1 MSRSA
6 ATFSG
11 REPVRSICLFAALI
25 AFQACA
31 TGGSALAQRGGGAGG
46 RSAAPDT
53 LTLPTPRSLHFT
65 TDEGTWMSVDVAPN
79 GSTLVFDLLGDIYT
93 LPIEGGKATRIS
105 GGQAFDAMPAYS
117 PDGRKIA
124 FVSDRNGAPN
134 LWVMNADGSGARRL
148 SSTEGFGYDYVS
160 PSWTPD
166 GSAVLVSHNNGPA
179 ATGLSLRGFTPFEL
193 YLFML
198 DGGRGQQLTGGR
210 SGGNAAAPRAG
221 PGAAGGAGHL
231 GARFAGKDRIWYAT
245 SRSSQLYTLDVESG
259 LVVRRTNGQ
268 GGAFRPVPSPD
279 GKWLVYATRRGDTT
293 ALRLRDLASGDES
306 WLVADAQHDQQQ
318 TKPTRDLMPGMAFT
332 PDSRS
337 LVASYGGK
345 LWRIAVPSGR
355 ATEIPF
361 TADVDVKMGASTQFQ
376 YTMDDSLVAVRQI
389 RFPRISPDG
398 KRVTFVA
405 LDRVWV
411 ADLPAERRPGA
422 TLEARNPRR
431 LSSFAVSE
439 YAPTWSPDGGT
450 IAFVT
455 WNDSTGGDIYRVQV
469 DGGAPEKISAAS
481 AYYEKLAYTPDGDRL
496 LVARASNADRFE
508 ISEQGFAG
516 QSDLDADLMWL
527 PADGGEAHEVMRLE
541 YLNQLDP
548 PFYGIPHFGPDTG
561 RFLLYD
567 PDQDGLFSLRL
578 DGSDRR
584 LLLRAS
590 QLPWNSSGAGPA
602 NDVVLSPDGGHAM
615 VLGMQNAYLVTLPPG
630 GAPPT
635 ISLQRVGSGPVPV
648 RRLSEIGATYVGWSP
663 NGKTPF
669 YSIGASLFLYDMAAL
684 DAAERAAAGTGS
696 ASAAYRPTRVDIR
709 ISVPSD
715 RPPADSAIVFRGARL
730 ITMNGAEVIE
740 NGDLVVRGNR
750 IVGVG
755 RRGSV
760 NIPAGAKELDVSGKT
775 LIPGYVD
782 THAHMFSVAWGL
794 HRTEPW
800 QYYAS
805 LAYGVTSTRDPQTG
819 TFDVIDY
826 SDRVAAGDIIGPRIF
841 TTSRAV
847 FGNEDVNSL
856 ADARNVLRRYSEF
869 FKTETVKMYAIG
881 DRRHRQWFVQ
891 AAGELKLSPTNEG
904 DADLMLDLTH
914 VLDGHAG
921 EEHTLPTYPLYED
934 VVQLMVQ
941 SGVTYTPALIISYGG
956 PNLQEYFTSRYDM
969 YSEEKLQRFW
979 PRSYLEAKASSA
991 QWHRDSSYAFPKY
1004 AREAARIAAAGGHVA
1019 VGAHGQLQ
1027 GIGYHFEMWGLAMG
1041 GMKPHDVLRSATL
1054 VGARGIGHVRD
1065 LGSLE
1070 VGKLADLQVL
1080 DRNPLDDIH
1089 NTNSIRYVM
1098 KNGRLYDAA
1107 TLDEVWPRQKLL
1119 PTNQWWMAPERR

>member
-1 MSRSA
+1 MMSFSA
-6 ATFSG
+6 AAFSV
-11 REPVRSICLFAALI
+11 REPVRSIALLAALI
-25 AFQACA
+25 AFQACT
-31 TGGSALAQRGGGAGG
+31 TGTSALAQRGGGASG
-46 RSAAPDT
+46 RSAVPDT
-53 LTLPTPRSLHFT
+53 LTLPTPRSLAFT
-65 TDEGTWMSVDVAPN
+65 TDEGTWMSVDVAPD
-79 GSTLVFDLLGDIYT
+79 GSRLVFDLLGDIYT
-93 LPIEGGKATRIS
+93 LPIEGGKAARIT
-105 GGQAFDAMPAYS
+105 GGQAFDAMPAFS
-117 PDGRKIA
+117 PDGGKIA

-134 LWVMNADGSGARRL
+134 LWVMNADGTDVRRL
-148 SSTEGFGYDYVS
+148 SDTEGFGYDYVS
-160 PSWTPD
+160 PTWTPD
-166 GSAVLVSHNNGPA
+166 GSGVLVSHNNGPA
-179 ATGLSLRGFTPFEL
+179 ATGLSRRGFTPFDL

-198 DGGRGQQLTGGR
+198 DGGRGQRLTGARPAGEGGGR
-210 SGGNAAAPRAG
+210 PG
-221 PGAAGGAGHL
+221 PGGGGGGDATHL
-231 GARFAGKDRIWYAT
+231 GARFADAGRIWYST
-245 SRSSQLYTLDVESG
+245 SRNPQLFTLDVESG
-259 LVVRRTNGQ
+259 QVVRRTNREA
-268 GGAFRPVPSPD
+268 GAFRPIPSPD
-279 GKWLVYATRRGDTT
+279 GKWLVYATRRDGAT
-293 ALRLRDLASGDES
+293 ALRLRDLASGDER
-306 WLVADAQHDQQQ
+306 WLSTEAQHDQQQ

-345 LWRIAVPSGR
+345 LWKIAVPSGR
-355 ATEIPF
+355 AQQIPF
-361 TADVDVKMGASTQFQ
+361 TADVDVPMGASTQFQ
-376 YTMDDSLVAVRQI
+376 YTIDDSLVVVRQI

-411 ADLPAERRPGA
+411 AELPADRTPGA

-431 LSSFAVSE
+431 LSRFHVSE
-439 YAPTWSPDGGT
+439 YAPTWSPDGRT

-455 WNDSTGGDIYRVQV
+455 WTDSSGGDIYRVRV

-481 AYYEKLAYTPDGDRL
+481 AYYEKLAYTPDGTGL
-496 LVARASNADRFE
+496 LFARTSNADRFE

-516 QSDLDADLMWL
+516 ASDLDADLMWM
-527 PADGGEAHEVMRLE
+527 PAGGGEARTVTRME
-541 YLNQLDP
+541 YLNRLNP
-548 PFYGIPHFGPDTG
+548 PYYGIPHFGPDTG

-567 PDQDGLFSLRL
+567 AEHNGLFSQRL

-584 LLLRAS
+584 LLLRAN
-590 QLPWNSSGAGPA
+590 QLPWNSSGTGPA
-602 NDVVLSPDGGHAM
+602 DDIVLSPDGAHAM
-615 VLGMQNAYLVTLPPG
+615 VLGMQNAYLVSLPPG

-635 ISLQRVGSGPVPV
+635 ISLQRGGSGPVPV
-648 RRLSEIGATYVGWSP
+648 QRLSEIGATYVGWSP
-663 NGKTPF
+663 DGRTPF

-684 DAAERAAAGTGS
+684 DSAQRGAAAR
-696 ASAAYRPTRVDIR
+696 RPTRVDIR
-709 ISVPSD
+709 ISVPRD
-715 RPPADSAIVFRGARL
+715 RPPSDSVIVFRGARL
-730 ITMNGAEVIE
+730 ITMNGPEVIE
-740 NGDLVVRGNR
+740 NGDLVVRGSR

-755 RRGSV
+755 ERGSV
-760 NIPAGAKELDVSGKT
+760 EIPAGAKVLDVSGKT
-775 LIPGYVD
+775 LVPGYVD
-782 THAHMFSVAWGL
+782 THAHMYAVAWGL

-800 QYYAS
+800 QYYAN

-841 TTSRAV
+841 STTRAI

-869 FKTETVKMYAIG
+869 FRSETVKMYAVG

-904 DADLMLDLTH
+904 DADFMLDLTH

-921 EEHTLPTYPLYED
+921 EEHTLPTYPLYQD

-941 SGVTYTPALIISYGG
+941 SGVTYTPALIIAYGG

-969 YSEEKLQRFW
+969 YAEEKLQRFW
-979 PRSYLEAKASSA
+979 PRSYLEAKASSS
-991 QWHRDSSYAFPKY
+991 QWRRDSLYAFPKY
-1004 AREAARIAAAGGHVA
+1004 AREAARIAEAGGHVA

-1041 GMKPHDVLRSATL
+1041 GMEPHAVLRSATM
-1054 VGARGIGHVRD
+1054 VGAHAIGHVRD

-1070 VGKLADLQVL
+1070 VGKLADVQVL
-1080 DRNPLDDIH
+1080 DRNPLDDIR

-1107 TLDEVWPRQKLL
+1107 TLDEVWPRRKPL
-1119 PTNQWWMAPERR
+1119 PTSQWWMAPERR